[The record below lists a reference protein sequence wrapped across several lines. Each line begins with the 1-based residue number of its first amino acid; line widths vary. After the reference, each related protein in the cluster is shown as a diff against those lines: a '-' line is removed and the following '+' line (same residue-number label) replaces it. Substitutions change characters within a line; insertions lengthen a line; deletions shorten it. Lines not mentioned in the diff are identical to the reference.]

1 MRSNPISGIGATTSS
16 AEKLIWSQPKIKL
29 QIRSSVLLGMKVNIA
44 RHAVGGSND
53 AGRIIIPTSAWAGYT
68 YAVVERNLSPLT
80 QFCAFPSKP
89 YNGRPQ
95 VPLLQSLHYLGGLP
109 CYAH

>member
-1 MRSNPISGIGATTSS
+1 MN
-16 AEKLIWSQPKIKL
+16 L
-29 QIRSSVLLGMKVNIA
+29 QIRFSVLPGMKVNIP
-44 RHAVGGSND
+44 RHAVGGSDD
-53 AGRIIIPTSAWAGYT
+53 AGRIIIPRSAGAGYT

-80 QFCAFPSKP
+80 QFCAFPSKS

-95 VPLLQSLHYLGGLP
+95 VPVLQSLHYLRGVR